1 MVYLQQLLFGNV
13 GAVDVVIDVDV
24 DVVVVIVD
32 NVIQN

>member
-13 GAVDVVIDVDV
+13 GAVDVDVVVDV
-24 DVVVVIVD
+24 VVVVVIVD